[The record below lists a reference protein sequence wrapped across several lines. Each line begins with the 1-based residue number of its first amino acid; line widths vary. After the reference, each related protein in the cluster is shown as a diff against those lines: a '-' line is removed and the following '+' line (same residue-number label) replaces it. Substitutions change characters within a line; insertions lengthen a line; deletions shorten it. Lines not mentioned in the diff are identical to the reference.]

1 MHHALRPRTGY
12 NVWVLLIGSKQIRHG
27 CEMRDS
33 FYTKSR
39 ALHFY
44 EPLTTLT
51 LKAGFHFEIRNYF
64 HCITKIN
71 RDKCG
76 LWSTRERLLDLA
88 ECNYLFTK

>member
-1 MHHALRPRTGY
+1 
-12 NVWVLLIGSKQIRHG
+12 
-27 CEMRDS
+27 MRDS

-64 HCITKIN
+64 HCVTKIN
-71 RDKCG
+71 HDKCG

-88 ECNYLFTK
+88 QCNYLFTK